1 MSARQRPVS
10 LGRRLMPA
18 VALASAGAGMI
29 ALLDQPTSALSANG
43 AAGASGLSTQLQTLS
58 PTGVSSGA
66 APGALPT
73 TTTTP
78 GSKSRSTGSGTAT
91 TTVPASPSCSGAATV
106 GPAIDNEFG
115 SVQVEAVL
123 DANGKVCAVQAVRT
137 PTGGKS
143 TRINQRAVPA
153 LNARALATGSAS
165 FDMVSGA
172 TITSEGYQTS
182 LQAILDGR

>member
-1 MSARQRPVS
+1 MTTQRPVS
-10 LGRRLMPA
+10 LARRLMPA

-29 ALLDQPTSALSANG
+29 ALLDQPSSTLSANG
-43 AAGASGLSTQLQTLS
+43 ATGANGLSTQLQTLT
-58 PTGVSSGA
+58 PSGA
-66 APGALPT
+66 GASVSPST
-73 TTTTP
+73 TTKSGSKP
-78 GSKSRSTGSGTAT
+78 GSTPTS
-91 TTVPASPSCSGAATV
+91 TVPASPNCSGTPMM
-106 GPAIDNEFG
+106 GPVVDNEFG

-143 TRINQRAVPA
+143 SRINQRAVPV
-153 LNARALATGSAS
+153 LNSRALATGDAS

-172 TITSEGYQTS
+172 TITSEGYQAS